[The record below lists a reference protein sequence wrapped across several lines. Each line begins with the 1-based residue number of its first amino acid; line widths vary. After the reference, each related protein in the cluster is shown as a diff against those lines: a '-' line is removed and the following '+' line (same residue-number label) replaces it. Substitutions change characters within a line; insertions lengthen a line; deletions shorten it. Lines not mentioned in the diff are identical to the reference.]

1 MLLLIADSAV
11 ALDAK
16 TAQQVLSAKDPN
28 VKVERVSPTSIPQVY
43 EVILAGKQI
52 LYMDA
57 NGRYLILGKLIDTK
71 TWKSLT
77 DERLAEI
84 TRVEFSK
91 LPLEKAVKFGK
102 GTRKLAVF
110 DDPDCPYCR
119 KLHPELQQLEGV
131 EVYVFLFPLPSHPK
145 AYDKSKAVWCSKDKA
160 KALDET
166 MQGKEVK
173 APACDA
179 SAVDDSIKLGGEIGI
194 NSTPTLIL
202 DSGER
207 LPGYLPAADIKKR
220 MKL

>member
-1 MLLLIADSAV
+1 
-11 ALDAK
+11 
-16 TAQQVLSAKDPN
+16 
-28 VKVERVSPTSIPQVY
+28 
-43 EVILAGKQI
+43 VILASKEI
-52 LYMDA
+52 VYLDA
-57 NGRYLILGKLIDTK
+57 TGRYLLLGNLVDTK
-71 TWKSLT
+71 TWESLT
-77 DERLAEI
+77 AARHAEI

-119 KLHPELQQLEGV
+119 KLHPELQQLQGV

-145 AYDKSKAVWCSKDKA
+145 AYDKSKAIWCSKDKA
-160 KALDET
+160 KALDEA

-179 SAVDDSIKLGGEIGI
+179 SAVDDSIKLAKDLGVQ
-194 NSTPTLIL
+194 STPTLIL
-202 DSGER
+202 DSNER
-207 LPGYLPAADIKKR
+207 VSGYLPAAELKKR